1 MRLLTYLITSLF
13 FLCGSLMLS
22 AQPTYFKV
30 KIENVGQAFPFSQS
44 GAFNTPVGDENPGP
58 LFPGGVYEFNFDA
71 APGSY
76 LTIATMFVQ
85 SNDLFYA
92 PEEEGISLY
101 DAMGN
106 PVEGDLTN
114 QLLLWD
120 AGTEANQTPGEGADQ
135 APRQSGPNVGMA
147 DPDNTVRVVDDVFT
161 YPPASEV
168 IQFTLMHN
176 GGTSFTGRIE
186 NISTGTTLALPDG
199 STVAVPLS
207 PGVFVV
213 HTAPAPLFTEGMADR
228 GEGLEGIAEDGDPT
242 ALFASLQPQTG
253 ATPILSPGVFLVH
266 GEDDP
271 IFTVGA
277 MDRGEGL
284 EAIAEDGNPGML
296 ASLLHAST
304 TVSGGAFVVPVGA
317 GGPAPLLPGGAYEFV
332 IASGPT
338 GKLSL
343 ATMFVQ
349 SNDLFYAPDGSG
361 IALFNPDGTPIE
373 GDITDQVDLWDA
385 GTELN
390 EIPGIGLNQAPR
402 QSGPNT
408 GAADP
413 DNTIRLVN
421 DGYTYPNDES
431 VIRVTIMPLPSTQ
444 FTVRIENVSTP
455 NTLPIDDET
464 SVPVPLSP
472 GVWALHT
479 APAPLFTVGAPD
491 RGYGLEA
498 IAEDGNPTMLNDILA
513 GKMGTPSNAFNTPI
527 GSSDPGPLLPGG
539 AYEFT
544 VTAAPGAYLSLATMF
559 VQSNDLFYAPDEM
572 GAPLFDE
579 NGAPISGDITQYF
592 DLWDAGTE
600 ENEQPGVGPNQ
611 VINQSGPNTGPAD
624 MDNTVRLVNDG
635 FFYPAD
641 EDVIKVTIN
650 PIIEVATAKL
660 QLIHA
665 AISQTVEVRM
675 NGETINSAFA
685 YKTATPYMEVPAGT
699 PITIELVPV
708 GGPASAAQVET
719 FEIELAGEG
728 TYVAAVHGTF
738 DASDNQPVGLTLHS
752 QAVETAENGS
762 VGLSFFSGAI
772 DVPTADV
779 MDGGPLFT
787 DVAYGN
793 FADFQTF
800 PAGDYEISITSSGSD
815 LGTYQSSF
823 GFWNKKSAVIFTT
836 GSIANG
842 NFHPWVAL
850 SNGGTYPL
858 SSVDP
863 FNENPIQ
870 AIAIDN
876 AHVAPVVQDI
886 GVYPNPASNWTTLQ
900 YEILEQTNANIRLMD
915 VNGQLVRKVFEG
927 TVDAGLYRIRE
938 NLSELP
944 KGLYFYTMVMDK
956 EVQTL
961 RLVVQ

>member
-1 MRLLTYLITSLF
+1 
-13 FLCGSLMLS
+13 MLN

-30 KIENVGQAFPFSQS
+30 TIENVGEAFPFIQS
-44 GAFNTPVGDENPGP
+44 GAFAVPVDSAGAGP
-58 LFPGGVYEFNFDA
+58 LFPGAAYEFSFDA

-76 LTIATMFVQ
+76 LTFATMFVQ

-92 PEEEGISLY
+92 PEEEGIALY

-106 PVEGDLTN
+106 PVQGDLTD

-120 AGTEANQTPGEGADQ
+120 AGTEVNQAPGEGADQ

-147 DPDNTVRVVDDVFT
+147 DPDNTVRVVDDGYA
-161 YPPASEV
+161 YPPANEV
-168 IQFTLMHN
+168 IQFNLIHN
-176 GGTSFTGRIE
+176 GGTSFTARIV
-186 NISTGTTLALPDG
+186 NVSTPATLMISDG

-213 HTAPAPLFTEGMADR
+213 HTDPAPLFSEGSADH
-228 GEGLEGIAEDGDPT
+228 GEGLEDIAEDGDPSQLHGYIQT
-242 ALFASLQPQTG
+242 KTG

-266 GEDDP
+266 GDDDP

-296 ASLLHAST
+296 ASLLHESA
-304 TVSGGAFVVPVGA
+304 TVSGGAFAVPVGA
-317 GGPAPLLPGGAYEFV
+317 GGPAPVLPGGAYEFV
-332 IASGPT
+332 IAAGPT
-338 GKLSL
+338 GKLSF

-349 SNDLFYAPDGSG
+349 SNDLFYAPDGMG
-361 IALFNPDGTPIE
+361 IPLFTPGGDPIS

-390 EIPGIGLNQAPR
+390 EIPGIGVNQAPR
-402 QSGPNT
+402 QSGPDT

-421 DGYTYPNDES
+421 DGYTYPADES
-431 VIRVTIMPLPSTQ
+431 VIKVTVTPLESTT
-444 FTVRIENVSTP
+444 FTVRVENVSNA
-455 NTLPIDDET
+455 NTLPIDDENA
-464 SVPVPLSP
+464 VPVPLSP
-472 GVWALHT
+472 GVWAVHT

-491 RGYGLEA
+491 RGFGLEA
-498 IAEDGNPTMLNDILA
+498 IAEDGIPTMLNDILA
-513 GKMGTPSNAFNTPI
+513 GKMGTPSNAFSVPVDSANA
-527 GSSDPGPLLPGG
+527 GPLLPGA
-539 AYEFT
+539 AYEFDII
-544 VTAAPGAYLSLATMF
+544 AAPGAYLSLATMF

-579 NGAPISGDITQYF
+579 NGVPISGDITEYF

-600 ENEQPGVGPNQ
+600 ANEQPGVGPNQ

-624 MDNTVRLVNDG
+624 PDNTVRLVNDG

-650 PIIEVATAKL
+650 PVVETGTARL

-665 AISQTVEVRM
+665 AIAQTVEVRV
-675 NGETINSAFA
+675 NGESILPAFA
-685 YKTATPYMEVPAGT
+685 YKTATPYIDVPAGT
-699 PITIELVPV
+699 PLTVELIPV
-708 GGPASAAQVET
+708 GGPASSSQVET
-719 FEIELAGEG
+719 FEMELANEG

-752 QAVETAENGS
+752 PAVESSENGT
-762 VGLSFFSGAI
+762 VGLSFFSGAV
-772 DVPTADV
+772 DVPTVDV
-779 MDGGPLFT
+779 SQNGGILFGG
-787 DVAYGN
+787 VAYGT

-800 PAGDYEISITSSGSD
+800 PASAYEISIASGGND
-815 LGTYQSSF
+815 LGTYESSF

-836 GSIANG
+836 GSTTDG
-842 NFHPWVAL
+842 NFRPWVAL

-858 SSVDP
+858 SSANNLV
-863 FNENPIQ
+863 ENSQ
-870 AIAIDN
+870 QVAAIAYGN
-876 AHVAPVVQDI
+876 TNI
-886 GVYPNPASNWTTLQ
+886 GVEDIDLFPNPTTGWTTLQ
-900 YEILEQTNANIRLMD
+900 YELPDRTDLSIRLTDMR
-915 VNGQLVRKVFEG
+915 GQMIRNVFEG
-927 TVDAGLYRIRE
+927 TVDPGLYRLRE
-938 NLSELP
+938 NLSDLP
-944 KGLYFYTMVMDK
+944 KGLYFYTVVMGQD
-956 EVQTL
+956 VQTL
-961 RLVVQ
+961 QLVVQ